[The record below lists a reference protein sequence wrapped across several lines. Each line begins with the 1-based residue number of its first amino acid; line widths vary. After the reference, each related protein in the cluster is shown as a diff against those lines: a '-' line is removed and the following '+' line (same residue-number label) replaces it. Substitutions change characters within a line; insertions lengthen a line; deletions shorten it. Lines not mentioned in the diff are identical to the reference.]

1 MNKPARIFNGNVNI
15 NINTTNF
22 MNLDKIITEE
32 QYLRALAEKIRIDKY
47 LEHLTAI
54 TRAYNYQLESKK
66 P

>member
-15 NINTTNF
+15 NTTNF
-22 MNLDKIITEE
+22 MNVDKIVTEE
-32 QYLRALAEKIRIDKY
+32 QYLLALAEKIRIEKY

-54 TRAYNYQLESKK
+54 TRAYNYQFESKK